1 MSILGGKKRNASQS
15 ETVRNDDERPARS
28 SDREEQEYY
37 KRHISKIPVGC
48 RACGG
53 PYPSC
58 KSSCP
63 MFDD

>member
-1 MSILGGKKRNASQS
+1 MKNITTPQKKTQ
-15 ETVRNDDERPARS
+15 TVTSVKEKAKKC
-28 SDREEQEYY
+28 RE
-37 KRHISKIPVGC
+37 HIPFGC

-53 PYPSC
+53 PYPMC

>member
-1 MSILGGKKRNASQS
+1 MKKQMNPKEKAQS
-15 ETVRNDDERPARS
+15 TVSVKDKCKKCYE
-28 SDREEQEYY
+28 
-37 KRHISKIPVGC
+37 HIPYGC

-53 PYPSC
+53 PYPMC

>member
-1 MSILGGKKRNASQS
+1 MKNTTKPKNKNQNITSVKEKTKKC
-15 ETVRNDDERPARS
+15 
-28 SDREEQEYY
+28 RE
-37 KRHISKIPVGC
+37 HIPVGC

-53 PYPSC
+53 PYPMC

>member
-1 MSILGGKKRNASQS
+1 MKNTTKTKNKIQPITSVKEKIKKC
-15 ETVRNDDERPARS
+15 
-28 SDREEQEYY
+28 RE
-37 KRHISKIPVGC
+37 HIPFGC

-53 PYPSC
+53 PYPMC

>member
-1 MSILGGKKRNASQS
+1 MKKEFNPQKKTQTITCAK
-15 ETVRNDDERPARS
+15 EKAKKCYEHIPA
-28 SDREEQEYY
+28 
-37 KRHISKIPVGC
+37 GC

-53 PYPSC
+53 PYPNC